1 MSKEYEIA
9 TPLHPHLIPLPSR
22 ERTVGDKPRPY
33 GDDKWGWQRGGIS
46 YIMWEKAYI
55 EI

>member
-1 MSKEYEIA
+1 MSKEYDIA
-9 TPLHPHLIPLPSR
+9 TPDPFALLRALAH
-22 ERTVGDKPRPY
+22 GN
-33 GDDKWGWQRGGIS
+33 DKWGWQRGGIS

>member
-1 MSKEYEIA
+1 MSKEYDIA
-9 TPLHPHLIPLPSR
+9 TPSA
-22 ERTVGDKPRPY
+22 

-55 EI
+55 EIQEEK